1 MKMNTNYFMEV
12 LDENIISFNLNFS
25 YFYNWLLLKF
35 SFTIQGEGICL
46 IVFLRLIVF
55 LQLPLPGG
63 PLSFF
68 SVVSLV
74 LRQSR
79 RS

>member
-1 MKMNTNYFMEV
+1 MGILFHLTWV
-12 LDENIISFNLNFS
+12 LVI
-25 YFYNWLLLKF
+25 
-35 SFTIQGEGICL
+35 FTIGYFQ
-46 IVFLRLIVF
+46 VFYHYSGRGDLPNCFLQLIVF
-55 LQLPLPGG
+55 LQLPVPGAS
-63 PLSFF
+63 LSLF